1 MLDLADDARYE
12 RQTRLFGAEGQKRL
26 KRATALVV
34 GAGGLGSSVSTYL
47 AVAGLGRIIVVDG
60 DVVEES
66 NLNRQILHWTKDIGR
81 PKAVSA
87 AETIKGLNPEI
98 EVEAVALFADE
109 ENLADLVSR
118 ADLVVDALD
127 NFPSRYIL
135 NRAAIERGVPLFHGA
150 ISGFDG
156 QATTII
162 PEKTPCLRCI
172 SPEGDEPR
180 LGRHLWRHRLDPGL
194 RGHKVPD
201 RKGRSSR
208 KQAPHLGRTPSQM
221 RRDPDREKP
230 RMHGL
235 RHGKRTLSSPMAD
248 EVTWKVLR
256 VLVMRRRRRS
266 PEREGPFFSWAVP
279 RFRSRPASPYTWLS
293 G

>member
-172 SPEGDEPR
+172 FPRSPPKETSPALGATCGVIGSIQASEVIKYLTGKGDLLENR
-180 LGRHLWRHRLDPGL
+180 LLIWDGL
-194 RGHKVPD
+194 RV
-201 RKGRSSR
+201 RC
-208 KQAPHLGRTPSQM
+208 
-221 RRDPDREKP
+221 
-230 RMHGL
+230 
-235 RHGKRTLSSPMAD
+235 D
-248 EVTWKVLR
+248 EIPIER
-256 VLVMRRRRRS
+256 NPGCMDCGRRR
-266 PEREGPFFSWAVP
+266 E
-279 RFRSRPASPYTWLS
+279 L
-293 G
+293 

>member
-172 SPEGDEPR
+172 FPRSPPKETSPALGATCGVIGSIQASEVIKYLTGKGDLLENR
-180 LGRHLWRHRLDPGL
+180 LLIWDGL
-194 RGHKVPD
+194 RVRCDEIPIERNPGCMD
-201 RKGRSSR
+201 CGMGRE
-208 KQAPHLGRTPSQM
+208 L
-221 RRDPDREKP
+221 
-230 RMHGL
+230 
-235 RHGKRTLSSPMAD
+235 
-248 EVTWKVLR
+248 
-256 VLVMRRRRRS
+256 
-266 PEREGPFFSWAVP
+266 
-279 RFRSRPASPYTWLS
+279 
-293 G
+293 

>member
-172 SPEGDEPR
+172 FPRSPPKETSPALGATCGVIGSIQASEVIKYLTGKGDLLENR
-180 LGRHLWRHRLDPGL
+180 LLIWDGL
-194 RGHKVPD
+194 RVRCDEIPIERNPGCMD
-201 RKGRSSR
+201 CG
-208 KQAPHLGRTPSQM
+208 M
-221 RRDPDREKP
+221 RRE
-230 RMHGL
+230 L
-235 RHGKRTLSSPMAD
+235 
-248 EVTWKVLR
+248 
-256 VLVMRRRRRS
+256 
-266 PEREGPFFSWAVP
+266 
-279 RFRSRPASPYTWLS
+279 
-293 G
+293 

>member
-1 MLDLADDARYE
+1 MLDFADDARYE

-172 SPEGDEPR
+172 FPRSPPKETSPALGATCGVIGSIQASEVIKYLTGKGDLLENR
-180 LGRHLWRHRLDPGL
+180 LLIWDGL
-194 RGHKVPD
+194 RVRCDEIPIERNPGCMD
-201 RKGRSSR
+201 CG
-208 KQAPHLGRTPSQM
+208 M
-221 RRDPDREKP
+221 RRE
-230 RMHGL
+230 L
-235 RHGKRTLSSPMAD
+235 
-248 EVTWKVLR
+248 
-256 VLVMRRRRRS
+256 
-266 PEREGPFFSWAVP
+266 
-279 RFRSRPASPYTWLS
+279 
-293 G
+293 

>member
-109 ENLADLVSR
+109 ENLADLASR

-172 SPEGDEPR
+172 FPRSPPKETSPALGATCGVIGSIQASEVIKYLTGKGDLLENR
-180 LGRHLWRHRLDPGL
+180 LLIWDGL
-194 RGHKVPD
+194 RVRCDEIPIERNPGCMD
-201 RKGRSSR
+201 CGMGRE
-208 KQAPHLGRTPSQM
+208 L
-221 RRDPDREKP
+221 
-230 RMHGL
+230 
-235 RHGKRTLSSPMAD
+235 
-248 EVTWKVLR
+248 
-256 VLVMRRRRRS
+256 
-266 PEREGPFFSWAVP
+266 
-279 RFRSRPASPYTWLS
+279 
-293 G
+293 